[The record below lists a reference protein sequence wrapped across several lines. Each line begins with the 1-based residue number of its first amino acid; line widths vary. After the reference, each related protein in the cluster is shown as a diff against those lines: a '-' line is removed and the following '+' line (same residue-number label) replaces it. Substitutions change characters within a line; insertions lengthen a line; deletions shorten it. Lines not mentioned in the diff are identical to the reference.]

1 MIFSLIFYSVAIP
14 VYNGWLMLGYS
25 TVYTMLPVF
34 CLIFDEDVTREKAL
48 EYADLYK
55 VLLKGR
61 ELTDKTF
68 FIWLWKS
75 IY

>member
-1 MIFSLIFYSVAIP
+1 
-14 VYNGWLMLGYS
+14 MLGYS

>member
-25 TVYTMLPVF
+25 TIYTMLPVF
-34 CLIFDEDVTREKAL
+34 CLIFDEDVTRDKAL